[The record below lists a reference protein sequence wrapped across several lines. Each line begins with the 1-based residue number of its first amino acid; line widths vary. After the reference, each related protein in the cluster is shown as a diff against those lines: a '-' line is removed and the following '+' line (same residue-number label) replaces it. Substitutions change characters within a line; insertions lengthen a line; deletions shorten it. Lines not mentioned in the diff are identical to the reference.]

1 MKQISILIKPA
12 SSLCNMRCSYC
23 FYADVSSLRQV
34 RSFGVMER
42 ETVTRM
48 LGNVYAG
55 MSRGDE
61 VTFAFQGG
69 EPTLAGL
76 PYFEF
81 FTEEAALLRPAGVA
95 VHYALQTNGL
105 LLDEAFCRFLKQH
118 DFLVGLSL
126 DLYAELHD
134 ANRLDSQGKGTYS
147 RVLAAKERMDKLGV
161 QYNVLAVL
169 TAEMARHARAAWKF
183 LREKKIR
190 FVQFVPCLSDLEAEQ
205 REKSALTPR
214 RFAGFYS
221 ELFPLWREEFLRGN
235 YVSVK
240 FFDDLFN
247 LLTGRGVTACGFNG
261 SCNVQCVVE
270 ADGGVYPCD
279 FYVLDRWRL
288 GNLREQRLTELQQQ
302 PLAKAF
308 VNRPRPEE
316 ELCRDCPTRRL
327 CGGGCR
333 RMHREMYVDETGGFC
348 GYREFLRQK
357 EPQLLEL
364 AALLGRG

>member
-1 MKQISILIKPA
+1 MLVRPGNSCGRRKYGLCSLFPA
-12 SSLCNMRCSYC
+12 
-23 FYADVSSLRQV
+23 F
-34 RSFGVMER
+34 
-42 ETVTRM
+42 
-48 LGNVYAG
+48 
-55 MSRGDE
+55 
-61 VTFAFQGG
+61 
-69 EPTLAGL
+69 
-76 PYFEF
+76 
-81 FTEEAALLRPAGVA
+81 
-95 VHYALQTNGL
+95 
-105 LLDEAFCRFLKQH
+105 
-118 DFLVGLSL
+118 
-126 DLYAELHD
+126 
-134 ANRLDSQGKGTYS
+134 
-147 RVLAAKERMDKLGV
+147 
-161 QYNVLAVL
+161 
-169 TAEMARHARAAWKF
+169 
-183 LREKKIR
+183 
-190 FVQFVPCLSDLEAEQ
+190 SDLEAEQ

-316 ELCRDCPTRRL
+316 ELCRDCPYRRL